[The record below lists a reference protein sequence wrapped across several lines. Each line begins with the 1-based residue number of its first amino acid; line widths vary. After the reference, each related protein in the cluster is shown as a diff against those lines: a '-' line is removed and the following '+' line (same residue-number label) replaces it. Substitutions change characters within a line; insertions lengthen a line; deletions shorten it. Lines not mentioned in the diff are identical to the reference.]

1 MGKELYIEIENCT
14 FVKKT
19 YMRKKLTETNLLIIE
34 KLRLKVKEMTN
45 VTVLMQNKELK
56 KTCSCERN

>member
-1 MGKELYIEIENCT
+1 
-14 FVKKT
+14 
-19 YMRKKLTETNLLIIE
+19 MRKKLTETNLLIIE